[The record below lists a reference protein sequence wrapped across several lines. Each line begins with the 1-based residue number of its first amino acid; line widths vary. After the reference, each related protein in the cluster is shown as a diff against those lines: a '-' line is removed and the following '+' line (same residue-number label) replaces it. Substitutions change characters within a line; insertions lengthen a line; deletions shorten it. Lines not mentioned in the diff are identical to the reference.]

1 MSKDTMLNAVEQL
14 NKEAEDIF
22 LPIRTSEYRELVEL
36 ATTNKL
42 NCERI
47 SREYWDAKSEIRA
60 LKAKLAK
67 YEERSDE

>member
-1 MSKDTMLNAVEQL
+1 MSKDTMLNATEQL
-14 NKEAEDIF
+14 NKEAEDIY

-42 NCERI
+42 NYERI
-47 SREYWDAKSEIRA
+47 EREYWNAMSENRA

-67 YEERSDE
+67 YEERSDG

>member
-1 MSKDTMLNAVEQL
+1 MSKDTMLNATEQL

-60 LKAKLAK
+60 LKAKIETLEAAAN
-67 YEERSDE
+67 E

>member
-1 MSKDTMLNAVEQL
+1 MSRDTMLNAVEQL

-47 SREYWDAKSEIRA
+47 SREYWDAKSEIRS

-67 YEERSDE
+67 YEERSDG

>member
-14 NKEAEDIF
+14 NKEAEGIF

>member
-1 MSKDTMLNAVEQL
+1 MSKDTMLNATEQL

-42 NCERI
+42 NFEFTE
-47 SREYWDAKSEIRA
+47 REYWNAMSEIRS

-67 YEERSDE
+67 YEERSDG

>member
-1 MSKDTMLNAVEQL
+1 MSKDTMLNATEQL

-42 NCERI
+42 NYERTE
-47 SREYWDAKSEIRA
+47 REYWNAMSEIRS

-67 YEERSDE
+67 YEERSDG

>member
-14 NKEAEDIF
+14 NKEVEDIF
-22 LPIRTSEYRELVEL
+22 LLIRTSEYRELVEL

-42 NCERI
+42 NYERTE
-47 SREYWDAKSEIRA
+47 REYWNAMSELRV

>member
-14 NKEAEDIF
+14 NKEVEDIF